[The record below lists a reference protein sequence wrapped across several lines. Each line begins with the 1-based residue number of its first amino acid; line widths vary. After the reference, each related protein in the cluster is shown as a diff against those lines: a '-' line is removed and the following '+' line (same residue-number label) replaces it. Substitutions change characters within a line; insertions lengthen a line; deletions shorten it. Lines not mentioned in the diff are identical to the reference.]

1 MSFNEYKN
9 AKYWQD
15 QRTAAAERN
24 AKKVIKEKVMNA
36 LITASMISILL
47 SAYCVVCY
55 LESV

>member
-24 AKKVIKEKVMNA
+24 ANKIIKEKVTNA

-47 SAYCVVCY
+47 LAYCVVGY

>member
-15 QRTAAAERN
+15 QRTAAAARN
-24 AKKVIKEKVMNA
+24 ARKDIKEKVMNA

-47 SAYCVVCY
+47 FAHCVVGY
-55 LESV
+55 MESV